1 MSIKHWPANERPR
14 EKAVKHGVRALSDA
28 ELLAIFL
35 RVGITGMSA
44 VDVAR
49 QQLLQFGGLRELL
62 CASQL
67 EFCRGK
73 GFGMAAFVTLQAALE
88 LGRRHYHS
96 ELAMESAFES
106 PNAVRRFLVA
116 QLRDFDHEVFS
127 ALFLDSQHRMLEFE
141 HLFHGT
147 LNAAAVYPREVIKKA
162 LAHGAAAIIFAHNHP
177 SGTATPSEADIRLTR
192 RLTDGL
198 ALVDI
203 KVLDHFV
210 VGDGEVVSFAERG
223 LL

>member
-1 MSIKHWPANERPR
+1 MSIKHWPTNERPR
-14 EKAVKHGVRALSDA
+14 EKAVKHGVHALSDA

-35 RVGITGMSA
+35 RVGISGMSA
-44 VDVAR
+44 VDLAR
-49 QQLLQFGGLRELL
+49 QQLLEFDGLRRLL
-62 CASQL
+62 CANQV
-67 EFCRGK
+67 EFCRAK
-73 GFGMAAFVTLQAALE
+73 GLGVAAYVTLQAALE

-96 ELAMESAFES
+96 ELAAGEAFES
-106 PNAVRRFLVA
+106 PKTVRRFLVA

-147 LNAAAVYPREVIKKA
+147 LNAAAVYPREIIKKA
-162 LAHGAAAIIFAHNHP
+162 LARGAAAVIFAHNHP
-177 SGTATPSEADIRLTR
+177 SGSATPSEADIRLTR
-192 RLTDGL
+192 RLVDGL
-198 ALVDI
+198 GLVDI

-210 VGDGEVVSFAERG
+210 VGDGEVVSLAERG